1 MFSCSACFSCV
12 FDDIYQNVLVLL
24 LPLPWKISGCEP
36 VLKHYSFCKT
46 LHLKCLTVFWIRLG
60 LNNFLVICTMT
71 LRNAPYQTHPEF
83 WHIRHS
89 VFFRQTPAYSV
100 ILSAIKAHSHISKN
114 YQSIFRL
121 IQAYSTPS
129 VTLAYSQP
137 WYILKPGIF
146 RSGILFKSLR
156 NVDQAYSEPC
166 YRALFSHIQAY

>member
-24 LPLPWKISGCEP
+24 LFLPRKISGCEP
-36 VLKHYSFCKT
+36 VLRHYSFCKI

-60 LNNFLVICTMT
+60 LNNFLVICTIT
-71 LRNAPYQTHPEF
+71 LSNAPYQTHPEF

-89 VFFRQTPAYSV
+89 VFFRQMPAYSI
-100 ILSAIKAHSHISKN
+100 ILSAIKVHSHISKN
-114 YQSIFRL
+114 YQGIFRF

-129 VTLAYSQP
+129 VTLAYSEP
-137 WYILKPGIF
+137 WYILNPGIF
-146 RSGILFKSLR
+146 RAGILFKSLW
-156 NVDQAYSEPC
+156 NIGQAYSEPC